1 MGPVGDSALTT
12 AFVLFCALILDA
24 IFGEPKW
31 LWNRLPHPAVL
42 MGRLIGWADVRFN
55 TGAMRKTKGV
65 LLLIVLV
72 TIGGLIGYLIA
83 LIPYADIIAAAI
95 LIAHKSLIQ
104 HVKAVASGMETS
116 LQGGRNAVAMIVGR
130 DTTELDSPAVARA
143 AIESAAEN
151 FSDGVVAP
159 AFWFLIAGL
168 PGLVIYKMVNTA
180 DSMIGYLTPKHADF
194 GWASARFDDL
204 LNLVP
209 ARLTMLL
216 LLPFG
221 GNTIAILRAVAKD
234 ASKHRSPNAGWPEA
248 ALSRSLGIALSGP
261 RAYHGEMKHYDWVNA
276 SGRKDAQPYDIHAAC
291 QRLWLAWG
299 TLLLTCLLLSFWS
312 VFLLA

>member
-1 MGPVGDSALTT
+1 LTT
-12 AFVLFCALILDA
+12 AFTLFCALVLDA

-31 LWNRLPHPAVL
+31 LWSRLPHPAVL

-55 TGAMRKTKGV
+55 TGTRRKTKGV
-65 LLLIVLV
+65 VLLIVLV
-72 TIGGLIGYLIA
+72 VLSGAIGMLITT
-83 LIPYADIIAAAI
+83 IPYLDIIAAAI

-104 HVKAVASGMETS
+104 HVKAVATGLDGS
-116 LQGGRNAVAMIVGR
+116 LQDGRNAVAMIVGR
-130 DTTELDSPAVARA
+130 DTKDMDAPAVARA

-159 AFWFLIAGL
+159 VFWFLIGGL
-168 PGLVIYKMVNTA
+168 PGLMIYKMVNTA
-180 DSMIGYLTPKHADF
+180 DSMVGYLTPKHSDF

-204 LNLVP
+204 LNLIA
-209 ARLTMLL
+209 ARLTMFL
-216 LLPFG
+216 LLPIG
-221 GNTIAILRAVAKD
+221 SHSVATLNAVSKD

-248 ALSRSLGIALSGP
+248 ALSRSLGVALSGP
-261 RAYHGEMKHYDWVNA
+261 RAYHGVMQHYDWVNEN
-276 SGRKDAQPYDIHAAC
+276 GRKQAQPYDIHAAC

-299 TLLLTCLLLSFWS
+299 MLLLASLILSFWS